1 MASNTK
7 LSWRFTHEDNTST
20 SRVNAGE
27 ISYLTG
33 TAEDITEDNFLTLA
47 SIIEL
52 EYPVRTDGATPTNH
66 EIISY
71 NLKEEGGE
79 NPGSIVYRISF
90 ILDGEDIDNIIEF
103 DEGIEF
109 NQFRQ
114 AIPLKT
120 PAISTSTVLYIGIEK
135 IEKSIVRRS
144 SRGFRKR
151 RVLKN
156 TLLQNFIIGFKVKQP
171 VSDTDTLSISPGT
184 GADSATAEGAGSV
197 VTTSLESNLD
207 SDANVAVEQQV
218 LLDSAIA
225 SGIAP
230 DSSGIVAGVDL
241 KTISSIV
248 PGPTIL
254 KDSDGNRP
262 APKVEGINVDSA
274 EIRNLQADSATIDK
288 ITADSASIT
297 KLGAD
302 SASITNLS
310 GSSMEFDSAT
320 LGKLNLS
327 KDAVIELGTASDS
340 DGLGNLSDITSI
352 KSDGITSPSV
362 DTKNLEA
369 DSAKIV
375 SELEVGRYG
384 IDAGNPD
391 DELVLLDENYGG
403 IYYKKNTVK
412 YASLKFNE
420 QDDKWHFHPNIR
432 VSDLDSDGIPDED
445 AVSNSLSQLG
455 SGAHGQFLSYNGISN
470 QYEWDYIVKSGKI
483 VSTDAELAIELANIP
498 SPNSNVNAQNN
509 RKDLIHST
517 WNNFNH
523 GSTTNSTEQYSSYPF
538 NDSNLGF
545 VFYDTTN
552 HIVKTLTSGH
562 DEQSITG
569 LISDK
574 SYYEYEADIVFT
586 GDSSGKSMGFVIG
599 FINEGKENEENIDGV
614 FEKISTLTLFR
625 TPNPVGFDGS
635 DTPMDHNTKVY
646 TSYALVLNAF
656 QEDQHILDFDGT
668 YEIGGTTHSTWDA
681 AGSTAIRIHKDLE
694 HLVITLSNFGSSV
707 PNDNMILD
715 FDLINNFEGRAKSF
729 AGQVQYGYATN
740 GVKGGTFQGTFKGGG
755 LSKINMDDAIIDINN
770 EEVYIYI
777 DSSATST
784 YDLPV
789 GYQKIDSDLDGTG
802 TPIDFFKEEFSLGR
816 IYHNP
821 NSVPP
826 KTWYKDPHT
835 TFELATV
842 FHEVVDDGS
851 PQLGGNL
858 DLNGF
863 DINNVSGP
871 IVIDPAPA
879 NGIGGTVQIKG
890 DLEVQGTTTTVN
902 STELSIADKNIEI
915 AKGAAN
921 AAAADGG
928 GITIDGAGA
937 TILYNADSDAF
948 ALNKAFASPLA
959 GGTNLISGYNT
970 DNLNEGTNQ
979 YHTTARARASIGS
992 SNNGG
997 DGSLSYNASTGVI
1010 SYTGP
1015 SASETRAHFSALNAG
1030 TATYTQLSYSA
1041 GVYILTVDPLDAS
1054 EIPNLDASKI
1064 NAGTLDA
1071 ARIPNLDASKINA
1084 GQIDSARIPTLPYSE
1099 VSGTPTSITDLGI
1112 SDGDS
1117 GQILKTDGSGGF
1129 TFIDPPITGVTS
1141 VATGTGLS
1149 GGTIT
1154 STGTINLANTA
1165 VSAGSYTTANITVD
1179 AQGRITAAS
1188 SGTSGDNAYTGFTLT
1203 ADGGTVNGNTIGTA
1217 ASGTDRLGFT
1227 AGTGI
1232 IITGNAGG
1240 AGNDDIKISVS
1251 DNAYTGFTI
1260 SEDGGTGSFVAS
1272 ASSANANSGTDR
1284 LDFVAGTGIT
1294 ILGTSS
1300 ASSNGDKIKI
1310 SSSPGTTINSN
1321 ADNRV
1326 ITGSGTANT
1335 LNGEANMTFNG
1346 STLAV
1351 TGAITAT
1358 GNVTAAF
1365 SSDLRLKENL
1375 EKIDNALEKV
1385 DNLNGYTFNWNKK
1398 ADLGSTPNNKR
1409 EAGVIAQEV
1418 EKVMPEVVVD
1428 RIDGYKAV
1436 YYEKLVPILIES
1448 IKELKSRVEE
1458 LEGK

>member
-7 LSWRFTHEDNTST
+7 LSWRFTHEDNTSI
-20 SRVNAGE
+20 SRVNTGQ

-33 TAEDITEDNFLTLA
+33 TTEDITEDNFLTLA
-47 SIIEL
+47 NIIEL

-66 EIISY
+66 EKISY
-71 NLKEEGGE
+71 QLKEEGGE
-79 NPGSIVYRISF
+79 SPGSIVYRISF
-90 ILDGEDIDNIIEF
+90 FLDGENLDNIVEF

-114 AIPLKT
+114 SFARIT

-135 IEKSIVRRS
+135 IERSIVRRS
-144 SRGFRKR
+144 SRGFRRR
-151 RVLKN
+151 RVQS

-207 SDANVAVEQQV
+207 SDANVAAAQNS

-241 KTISSIV
+241 STVSSIV
-248 PGPTIL
+248 SGPIIL

-262 APKVEGINVDSA
+262 VPKVEGINVDSA
-274 EIRNLQADSATIDK
+274 EIKNLQADSATIQK

-327 KDAVIELGTASDS
+327 KNSSIELGDKNES
-340 DGLGNLSDITSI
+340 DGLGNISDFTSI
-352 KSDGITSPSV
+352 KPDVIYSPLV
-362 DTKNLEA
+362 DAKNLEA
-369 DSAKIV
+369 DSANIV
-375 SELEVGRYG
+375 RELKVGRFS
-384 IDAGNPD
+384 IDAGNT
-391 DELVLLDENYGG
+391 DETAVLLDGNYGG
-403 IYYKKNTVK
+403 LFYSKNSIRH
-412 YASLKFNE
+412 ASLKFDE
-420 QDDKWHFHPNIR
+420 DDDKWHFHPKIR
-432 VSDLDSDGIPDED
+432 VSDLDSSGIVDNTQPGTTIT
-445 AVSNSLSQLG
+445 NSIEQLG
-455 SGAHGQFLSYNGISN
+455 SGKHGQFLSFNGILN
-470 QYEWDYIVKSGKI
+470 QYEWDYIVKTGKI
-483 VSTDAELAIELANIP
+483 TSTNVELARELAKVP
-498 SPNSNVNAQNN
+498 SQNSDTTAQNN
-509 RKDLIHST
+509 TKDLIHST
-517 WNNFNH
+517 WDNISH
-523 GSTTNSTEQYSSYPF
+523 GISTSSVGILSSTSYPF

-545 VFYDTTN
+545 VFYDSTS
-552 HIVKTLTSGH
+552 HMVKTLTSGH
-562 DEQSITG
+562 ETHSMSG
-569 LISDK
+569 FISDA
-574 SYYEYEADIVFT
+574 SYEEYETTVVFT
-586 GDSSGKSMGFVIG
+586 GDSSGKSMGFIIGYVI
-599 FINEGKENEENIDGV
+599 EGEEGVIDNIL
-614 FEKISTLTLFR
+614 ERQSTLTLFR
-625 TPNPVGFDGS
+625 TPNPSGFDGS
-635 DTPMDHNTKVY
+635 DTPMDHNTNVY

-668 YEIGGTTHSTWDA
+668 FEIGGTTHSTWDA
-681 AGSTAIRIHKDLE
+681 AGSTAIKIKKDREYLR
-694 HLVITLSNFGSSV
+694 ITLSNFGSSI
-707 PNDNMILD
+707 PNNSMQFE
-715 FDLINNFEGRAKSF
+715 FDLINNFEGRAKKF
-729 AGQVQYGYATN
+729 AGRVQYGYATN
-740 GVKGGTFQGTFKGGG
+740 GVKGGKFEAEFKDGG
-755 LSKINMDDAIIDINN
+755 LDGIKDEHSIIDIKN
-770 EEVYIYI
+770 ENVYVFI
-777 DSSATST
+777 DSSATSN
-784 YDLPV
+784 YNLPV
-789 GYQKIDSDLDGTG
+789 GYHLLESDFNGNK
-802 TPIDFFKEEFSLGR
+802 IDFFREQFSLGR
-816 IYHNP
+816 IFHNP
-821 NSVPP
+821 TSVPP
-826 KTWYKDPHT
+826 KTWYKDPYT
-835 TFELATV
+835 TFEIATI
-842 FHEVVDDGS
+842 FNEIGDDKE
-851 PQLGGNL
+851 PKLGGDL
-858 DLNGF
+858 SLNGF
-863 DINNVSGP
+863 GIFNPSGH
-871 IVIDPAPA
+871 IVIDPAPVNDSA
-879 NGIGGTVQIKG
+879 GQVIIKG
-890 DLEVQGTTTTVN
+890 NLQVDGTQTTIN
-902 STELSIADKNIEI
+902 STILDIDDKNITV
-915 AKGAAN
+915 AKGASN

-928 GITIDGAGA
+928 GITIDGADA
-937 TILYNADSDAF
+937 TILYKADSDAF
-948 ALNKAFASPLA
+948 AFNKAFASPLA

-970 DNLNEGTNQ
+970 NQLSEGTNL
-979 YHTTARARASIGS
+979 YFTTARARASIGS
-992 SNNGG
+992 SDNGG
-997 DGSLSYNASTGVI
+997 DGSLSYNTSTGVI

-1015 SASETRAHFSALNAG
+1015 SASETQAHFSAANAG

-1041 GVYILTVDPLDAS
+1041 GVYTLTVDPLDAS

-1084 GQIDSARIPTLPYSE
+1084 GQIDSARIPTLSYSE

-1112 SDGDS
+1112 SDGTS
-1117 GQILKTDGSGGF
+1117 GQILKTDGSGSF
-1129 TFIDPPITGVTS
+1129 TFIDPPVSGVTS

-1165 VSAGSYTTANITVD
+1165 VTAGSYTTADITVD

-1188 SGTSGDNAYTGFTLT
+1188 SGTSG
-1203 ADGGTVNGNTIGTA
+1203 
-1217 ASGTDRLGFT
+1217 
-1227 AGTGI
+1227 
-1232 IITGNAGG
+1232 
-1240 AGNDDIKISVS
+1240 

-1335 LNGEANMTFNG
+1335 LNGEANMTFDG

-1385 DNLNGYTFNWNKK
+1385 DNLNGYTFNWNEK
-1398 ADLGSTPNNKR
+1398 ADLGFTPSNKR

-1428 RIDGYKAV
+1428 RVDGYKAV

-1448 IKELKSRVEE
+1448 IKELKARVEE
-1458 LEGK
+1458 LEGKK

>member
-1 MASNTK
+1 MASSTK
-7 LSWRFTHEDNTST
+7 LSWRFLHGDNTST
-20 SRVNAGE
+20 ARVNAGE

-33 TAEDITEDNFLTLA
+33 TAEDITEDNFLALA
-47 SIIEL
+47 SIVEL
-52 EYPVRTDGATPTNH
+52 EYPVRTDGATSTNH
-66 EIISY
+66 ETILY
-71 NLKEEGGE
+71 ELKEEGGE
-79 NPGSIVYRISF
+79 APGSIVYRISF
-90 ILDGEDIDNIIEF
+90 ILDGEDLDNIIEF
-103 DEGIEF
+103 DEGIEI

-114 AIPLKT
+114 SIRQRT

-135 IEKSIVRRS
+135 IEKTTVRVGSFRRRRR
-144 SRGFRKR
+144 RGGST
-151 RVLKN
+151 N

-171 VSDTDTLSISPGT
+171 VADTDTLSISPGT
-184 GADSATAEGAGSV
+184 GADSATSEGAGSV

-207 SDANVAVEQQV
+207 SDADVAATQKL

-248 PGPTIL
+248 PGPSIL
-254 KDSDGNRP
+254 LDSSGNRP
-262 APKVEGINVDSA
+262 IPKVEGIDVDSA
-274 EIRNLQADSATIDK
+274 EIKNLQADSATIDK
-288 ITADSASIT
+288 ITADGGSISKIT
-297 KLGAD
+297 SD

-310 GSSMEFDSAT
+310 GNSMEFDSAT

-327 KDAVIELGTASDS
+327 KDAVIELGSTSDS
-340 DGLGNLSDITSI
+340 DGLGNLSDLTSI
-352 KSDGITSPSV
+352 KSDAITSPSV
-362 DTKNLEA
+362 DTKSLEA

-445 AVSNSLSQLG
+445 AVSNNLSQLG
-455 SGAHGQFLSYNGISN
+455 SGAHGQFLSYNAILN

-483 VSTDAELAIELANIP
+483 VSTDAELAIELANRP
-498 SPNSNVNAQNN
+498 LPNSNVNAQNN
-509 RKDLIHST
+509 KQDLIHST
-517 WNNFNH
+517 WNTFNH
-523 GSTTNSTEQYSSYPF
+523 GSTTNSTEEYSNYPF

-545 VFYDTTN
+545 VFYDITN
-552 HIVKTLTSGH
+552 HIVKTLTSDH

-569 LISDK
+569 LVSDK
-574 SYYEYEADIVFT
+574 SYEEYEADIVFT
-586 GDSSGKSMGFVIG
+586 GDSSNKSMGFVIG
-599 FINEGKENEENIDGV
+599 FINEGKKNAEDADGV
-614 FEKISTLTLFR
+614 FEKKSTLTLFR
-625 TPNPVGFDGS
+625 TPNPAGFDGS
-635 DTPMDHNTKVY
+635 DTPMDHSTKVY

-668 YEIGGTTHSTWDA
+668 SEIGGTTHSSWAD
-681 AGSTAIRIHKDLE
+681 AGSTAIRIKKDLE

-707 PNDNMILD
+707 PNDNMIFD

-729 AGQVQYGYATN
+729 AGQVQYGYVTN
-740 GVKGGTFQGTFKGGG
+740 GVKAGTFQGTFKGGG
-755 LSKINMDDAIIDINN
+755 LSDINMDDAIVDINN

-777 DSSATST
+777 DSAATST
-784 YDLPV
+784 YNLPV
-789 GYQKIDSDLDGTG
+789 GYQKLDSDLDGTG

-816 IYHNP
+816 IFHNP

-826 KTWYKDPHT
+826 KTWYKDPYT
-835 TFELATV
+835 TFELATIFREV
-842 FHEVVDDGS
+842 FEDKS

-879 NGIGGTVQIKG
+879 SGIGGTVQIKG

-948 ALNKAFASPLA
+948 AFNKAFASPLA

-970 DNLNEGTNQ
+970 DNLNEGTNL
-979 YHTTARARASIGS
+979 YHTTARARAAIGS
-992 SNNGG
+992 SDNGG
-997 DGSLSYNASTGVI
+997 DGSFSYNTSTGVI

-1015 SASETRAHFSALNAG
+1015 SAAETRAHFSAATTG
-1030 TATYTQLSYSA
+1030 TASYTQLAYSS
-1041 GVYILTVDPLDAS
+1041 GVYTLNVDPLDAS
-1054 EIPNLDASKI
+1054 EIPSLAASKI
-1064 NAGTLDA
+1064 TSGAFADA
-1071 ARIPNLDASKINA
+1071 RIPSLAASKITSGAFADARIPNLAASKITSGIFDSDRIPTLA
-1084 GQIDSARIPTLPYSE
+1084 TSDITSGILDSARIPIMTYSE

-1112 SDGDS
+1112 SDGTS

-1129 TFIDPPITGVTS
+1129 TFITPPVSGVTS

-1165 VSAGSYTTANITVD
+1165 VTPGSYTTADITVD

-1188 SGTSGDNAYTGFTLT
+1188 DGTSGDNAYTG
-1203 ADGGTVNGNTIGTA
+1203 I
-1217 ASGTDRLGFT
+1217 
-1227 AGTGI
+1227 
-1232 IITGNAGG
+1232 
-1240 AGNDDIKISVS
+1240 
-1251 DNAYTGFTI
+1251 TI

-1284 LDFVAGTGIT
+1284 LDFIAGTGIT

-1310 SSSPGTTINSN
+1310 SSSPGTTVNSN
-1321 ADNRV
+1321 ANNRV

-1335 LNGEANMTFNG
+1335 LNGEANMTFDG

-1385 DNLNGYTFNWNKK
+1385 DNLNGYTFNWNEK
-1398 ADLGSTPNNKR
+1398 ADFIFTPRNKR

-1428 RIDGYKAV
+1428 RVDGYKAV

-1448 IKELKSRVEE
+1448 IKELKARIEE
-1458 LEGK
+1458 LESKK